1 MYVLMYYLISS
12 AKFIQENLKIYMIW
26 VWLLL
31 ISEILVNSEFPGYIS
46 WGDNPHNIVL
56 KVKRNINVKQFQV

>member
-56 KVKRNINVKQFQV
+56 KDKRNINVKQFQV